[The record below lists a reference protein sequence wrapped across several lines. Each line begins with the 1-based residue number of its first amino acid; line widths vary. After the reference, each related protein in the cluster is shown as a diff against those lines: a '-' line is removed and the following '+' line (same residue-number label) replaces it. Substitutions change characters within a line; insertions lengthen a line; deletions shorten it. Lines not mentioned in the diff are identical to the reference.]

1 MVWNRPRIG
10 HKGPV
15 RRSTPIDE
23 IPFLAVA
30 RSLGDLWSYNS
41 AMNEFVVSPE
51 PDVRV
56 IPIDST
62 KFRCLI
68 FGTDGLWNVLQART
82 AVEVVRNAEELNQ
95 RNIYSGSTKEWT
107 NPSKGL
113 VDTAL
118 KRWNITRMRADN
130 ISVVTIMLYPPGPP
144 KKSLMKQC
152 PTTMNY
158 TRYTEQT
165 EDTNITMFDHSTK
178 EAIDLQDMPF
188 PSNGLAIMTRY
199 ENYEQERVNYESEQP
214 IPSTS
219 TTEPIYQNSFAESYN
234 SLLNS
239 TYENS
244 LYNPQEPQPQP
255 PEVVEP
261 ILINP
266 ASDES
271 YSLTKLETRSEQM
284 SSAADRMRLK
294 GNYTTEHCYY
304 AYEYGYQ
311 QFNNI
316 SSSFTAQETLKTVEE
331 TLEELPAEEI
341 SLKLDETIQIHE
353 ISSSSFENKI
363 DEPEIVCSTKI
374 STKSKKIIA
383 EPSIT
388 RVTRSKDIQPS
399 RNVNKSR
406 CRILKIEKSDK
417 VLKINKNLMKKKKS
431 VLPLNVH
438 NENIKNLNLRSSGV
452 KKSEIVLSKRT
463 LRTKNNIIPSA
474 VLSATTKP
482 NFKTKIVEELNLTT
496 TPPKRSIRILKNTG
510 KSTNMSK
517 RLTTKK
523 HVWCPGKSAMKTRNR
538 VQKRLSH

>member
-1 MVWNRPRIG
+1 
-10 HKGPV
+10 
-15 RRSTPIDE
+15 
-23 IPFLAVA
+23 
-30 RSLGDLWSYNS
+30 
-41 AMNEFVVSPE
+41 MNEFVVSPE

>member
-1 MVWNRPRIG
+1 
-10 HKGPV
+10 
-15 RRSTPIDE
+15 
-23 IPFLAVA
+23 
-30 RSLGDLWSYNS
+30 
-41 AMNEFVVSPE
+41 MNEFVVSPE

-68 FGTDGLWNVLQART
+68 FGTDGLWNVLQGRT
-82 AVEVVRNAEELNQ
+82 AVEVVRSAEDLNQ

-144 KKSLMKQC
+144 KKCQMKQC
-152 PTTMNY
+152 PTTLNY

-165 EDTNITMFDHSTK
+165 DDTNITMFDHSTK

-219 TTEPIYQNSFAESYN
+219 TSNAEQVSYSNSFAESYN

-261 ILINP
+261 ILINSI
-266 ASDES
+266 SDES

-284 SSAADRMRLK
+284 SSAADRMRSK

-316 SSSFTAQETLKTVEE
+316 SSSYTAPENTLKTIVEP
-331 TLEELPAEEI
+331 LEVLPIEEV

-353 ISSSSFENKI
+353 ISSSSFENHNLEKTTI
-363 DEPEIVCSTKI
+363 DEKCDPEIVCSTKL
-374 STKSKKIIA
+374 TKLKKVAA
-383 EPSIT
+383 EPVIT
-388 RVTRSKDIQPS
+388 RVTRSKDMPPS
-399 RNVNKSR
+399 RNVNKNS
-406 CRILKIEKSDK
+406 CRILKIVKSDK
-417 VLKINKNLMKKKKS
+417 VLKLKKNLMMKKKS
-431 VLPLNVH
+431 VLKLNIQ
-438 NENIKNLNLRSSGV
+438 NENLKNLNLRSSGV
-452 KKSEIVLSKRT
+452 KSEIVLSKRT
-463 LRTKNNIIPSA
+463 LRTKNIIPTA
-474 VLSATTKP
+474 VLRATTKP
-482 NFKTKIVEELNLTT
+482 NFKTKIVDDLTDST
-496 TPPKRSIRILKNTG
+496 KMTVPPKRSNRILNTTG

-523 HVWCPGKSAMKTRNR
+523 HVWCPGGGKSAMKTRNR

>member
-1 MVWNRPRIG
+1 
-10 HKGPV
+10 
-15 RRSTPIDE
+15 
-23 IPFLAVA
+23 
-30 RSLGDLWSYNS
+30 
-41 AMNEFVVSPE
+41 MNEFVVSPE

-56 IPIDST
+56 IPIDSS
-62 KFRCLI
+62 KFRCLV
-68 FGTDGLWNVLQART
+68 FGTDGLWNVIQART
-82 AVEVVRNAEELNQ
+82 AVEVVRSAEELNQ

-144 KKSLMKQC
+144 KKCLMKQC
-152 PTTMNY
+152 PTTLNY
-158 TRYTEQT
+158 TRYTEQA

-199 ENYEQERVNYESEQP
+199 ENYEQESVCYEAEQPP

-219 TTEPIYQNSFAESYN
+219 TSTTEQIYPSFAESYN

-261 ILINP
+261 IVIA

-271 YSLTKLETRSEQM
+271 YSLTKLETRSEQL

-316 SSSFTAQETLKTVEE
+316 SSSFTATEQLKTIIEPV
-331 TLEELPAEEI
+331 EELPVEEV

-353 ISSSSFENKI
+353 ISSSSFENQKT
-363 DEPEIVCSTKI
+363 DEPEIVCSTK
-374 STKSKKIIA
+374 SLRKLKKVA
-383 EPSIT
+383 EPSIP

-399 RNVNKSR
+399 RIVNKSR

-417 VLKINKNLMKKKKS
+417 VLKLNKNLMKSKKKCI
-431 VLPLNVH
+431 LPLSVQ
-438 NENIKNLNLRSSGV
+438 NENLKNLNLRSNGV

-482 NFKTKIVEELNLTT
+482 NFKTKIVEEVTDST
-496 TPPKRSIRILKNTG
+496 STQPKRSNRILKITT
-510 KSTNMSK
+510 KSTSMSK

-523 HVWCPGKSAMKTRNR
+523 QVWCPGKSAMKTRNR

>member
-1 MVWNRPRIG
+1 
-10 HKGPV
+10 
-15 RRSTPIDE
+15 
-23 IPFLAVA
+23 
-30 RSLGDLWSYNS
+30 
-41 AMNEFVVSPE
+41 MNEFVVSPE

-68 FGTDGLWNVLQART
+68 FGTDGLWNVLQGRT
-82 AVEVVRNAEELNQ
+82 AVEVVRSAEELNQ

-144 KKSLMKQC
+144 KKSLIKQC
-152 PTTMNY
+152 PTTLNF
-158 TRYTEQT
+158 TRFTEQS
-165 EDTNITMFDHSTK
+165 EDANITMFDHSTK

-219 TTEPIYQNSFAESYN
+219 SSTTEQIYPNSFAESYN

-261 ILINP
+261 ILINS
-266 ASDES
+266 ACDES

-284 SSAADRMRLK
+284 SSAADHMRLK

-316 SSSFTAQETLKTVEE
+316 SSSYTAPETLKTIEE
-331 TLEELPAEEI
+331 PLEELPVEEI
-341 SLKLDETIQIHE
+341 SLNLDETIQIHE
-353 ISSSSFENKI
+353 ISSSSFENHKT
-363 DEPEIVCSTKI
+363 DEPEIVCLTKI
-374 STKSKKIIA
+374 TTKLKKIIA

-406 CRILKIEKSDK
+406 NRILKIGKSDK
-417 VLKINKNLMKKKKS
+417 VLKLNKNIIKKS
-431 VLPLNVH
+431 VLPLKVQ
-438 NENIKNLNLRSSGV
+438 NENMKNLNLRSSGV

-482 NFKTKIVEELNLTT
+482 NFKTKLVEELTDS
-496 TPPKRSIRILKNTG
+496 TPPKRSNRILKITG

-523 HVWCPGKSAMKTRNR
+523 HVWCPGKSAMQTRNR